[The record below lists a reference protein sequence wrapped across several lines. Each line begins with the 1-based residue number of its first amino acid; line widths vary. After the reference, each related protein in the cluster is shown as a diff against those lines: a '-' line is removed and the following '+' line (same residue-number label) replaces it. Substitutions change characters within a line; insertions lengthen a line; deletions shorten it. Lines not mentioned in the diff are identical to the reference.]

1 MINKLLIALSSIVL
15 LAGCASTTIE
25 KSWKDPNASV
35 TRSNENKCLVL
46 AMVKDESSR
55 RVIEDELVKRFNN
68 RAVVSYSILTADMM
82 KVIKEE
88 SLRNILE
95 RDNFTHIL
103 MMRLVDVEKETSYVQ
118 GSSVGFYGGYG
129 MYYGYGAGYYSNP
142 GYYTTDKNYT
152 VETTVYSINPDKLLW
167 TGTTKTVNPSK
178 MDKAVSE
185 IADALT
191 NKMVSDGFLK

>member
-1 MINKLLIALSSIVL
+1 MKNKLIAVLSLAL
-15 LAGCASTTIE
+15 LTGCASTTIE
-25 KSWKDPNASV
+25 KSWKEPGASV
-35 TRSNENKCLVL
+35 SRSNENKCLVL

-68 RAVVSYSILTADMM
+68 RAVVSYSVLTNDMM
-82 KVIKEE
+82 KVINEE
-88 SLRNILE
+88 SLRNILN

-118 GSSVGFYGGYG
+118 GSTVGFYGGYG
-129 MYYGYGAGYYSNP
+129 RYYGYGAGYYSTP

-152 VETTVYSINPDKLLW
+152 VETTVYSLNPDKLLW